1 MTTDIH
7 AASNA
12 TILRFLDKQ
21 AMRLDSIV
29 AIAGPSPEGGFMTR
43 TDSQIK
49 YEYFEGSKRITTIY
63 IRWQEEGYRVNA
75 YGSYGMEEYDFRKVE
90 SFSDAV
96 KIIKLIAIAKKAG
109 K

>member
-21 AMRLDSIV
+21 ALHLDSIV
-29 AIAGPSPEGGFMTR
+29 AIAGPSPEGAIMER
-43 TDSQIK
+43 TDTRIK
-49 YEYFEGSKRITTIY
+49 YTYKGNGKQIATIY
-63 IRWQEEGYRVNA
+63 VQWFAEGYKVNA
-75 YGSYGMEEYDFRKVE
+75 YDGYGMEEYDFRDIK
-90 SFSDAV
+90 SFHGAV